1 MTAFPRLLA
10 TPALILG
17 ALHIGLAF
25 SNVRAAEP
33 ANFQQ
38 RHAELV
44 AKNDKNQDGRL
55 DAAEREAMRL
65 ALKEQRLKT
74 RGPEFKP
81 PPEFLAK
88 YDKDKDGEMGSGE
101 WKTAWDAETKIL
113 TDTYDADKD
122 GTLNKT
128 EKEAMLADV
137 GKGKITGIPAF
148 FAGRMAV
155 ESRSTEPAYLAAQ
168 KELLKFDA
176 NSDGIASSE
185 ELESIRKSKA
195 QKP

>member
-1 MTAFPRLLA
+1 MIAFPRFLA
-10 TPALILG
+10 APALVLG
-17 ALHIGLAF
+17 ALHIGLAL
-25 SNVRAAEP
+25 SNLRAAEP
-33 ANFQQ
+33 ANFRE

-44 AKNDKNQDGRL
+44 AKNDKNHDGRL
-55 DAAEREAMRL
+55 DSTEREAMRL
-65 ALKEQRLKT
+65 ALKEQRLKA
-74 RGPEFKP
+74 RGFEFKP
-81 PPEFLAK
+81 PAELLAK
-88 YDKDKDGEMGSGE
+88 YDKNKDGEMGADE

-122 GTLNKT
+122 GTLNAT
-128 EKEAMLADV
+128 EKQAMTADI
-137 GKGKITGIPAF
+137 GNGRITGIRALI
-148 FAGRMAV
+148 AGRMAA
-155 ESRSTEPAYLAAQ
+155 EPRSARSGYLEVQ